1 MPIFMVIFF
10 LLEIL
15 YTELWVGLSDERK
28 ASSSF
33 INHSE
38 IAEALWP
45 FSILDFF
52 LQSPEQV
59 FNTCVTKVNRNF
71 TSCR

>member
-1 MPIFMVIFF
+1 MPIFMVVF
-10 LLEIL
+10 LLEIPC
-15 YTELWVGLSDERK
+15 TELWVGLSDGRR
-28 ASSSF
+28 ASSLF

-71 TSCR
+71 TGGR